1 MALYISVYPMKS
13 MIIPLFRDPSSIF
26 KAIREN
32 RSFSSTLIDT
42 RDREKINNSNLS
54 ANDNS
59 FFRACS
65 AVRLSII
72 VLFSSVG
79 LLIILAYPVY
89 AQDSQGREN
98 EEKQL
103 EPPGNVSVP
112 SNQEDIVLNT
122 TSTNIPVIEQLSDK
136 GTYKVQ
142 LRWGQPPSLLP
153 ENGFDME
160 IVFLNAS
167 APPASP
173 QTFPMTETNETGGP
187 TTMGATGYTN
197 PSLIE
202 RMVPIKSYDI
212 AVYSDDG
219 RELWKKENQAVQG
232 GRAYERVTLEK
243 PYTGNITVSI
253 FNIKGT
259 GGISGTI
266 ADPLSEASS
275 NVTSPSSGSGNGENG
290 KQASE
295 SVKFSA
301 SVIGTN
307 P

>member
-1 MALYISVYPMKS
+1 MKISPLRNLDSSSVASGEIHSYP
-13 MIIPLFRDPSSIF
+13 
-26 KAIREN
+26 KAATGNSIREKSRN
-32 RSFSSTLIDT
+32 DDLYASDSTFDG
-42 RDREKINNSNLS
+42 SYP
-54 ANDNS
+54 
-59 FFRACS
+59 CS
-65 AVRLSII
+65 YYALRLSII
-72 VLFSSVG
+72 ALFSVVG
-79 LLIILAYPVY
+79 LLMILTLPIY
-89 AQDSQGREN
+89 AQDLPGREN
-98 EEKQL
+98 EERQL
-103 EPPGNVSVP
+103 EPPGNASDS
-112 SNQEDIVLNT
+112 SNQQDIVLNT
-122 TSTNIPVIEQLSDK
+122 TSTNIPVVEQLSDK

-202 RMVPIKSYDI
+202 RMVPIQSYDI

-219 RELWKKENQAVQG
+219 QELWKKENQAVQG

-243 PYTGNITVSI
+243 PYTGNITVSV
-253 FNIKGT
+253 FNIKGA
-259 GGISGTI
+259 GGITGTI
-266 ADPLSEASS
+266 ADPLSQTSS
-275 NVTSPSSGSGNGENG
+275 NITSPSQGGEGSQNGGDNG
-290 KQASE
+290 QQSE

-301 SVIGTN
+301 RVVGTS

>member
-1 MALYISVYPMKS
+1 MRISILRNFKGSALQSRQKKS
-13 MIIPLFRDPSSIF
+13 DFH
-26 KAIREN
+26 
-32 RSFSSTLIDT
+32 
-42 RDREKINNSNLS
+42 NNTNSPKYYTKDSNLS
-54 ANDNS
+54 SNDFSNYPLVQS
-59 FFRACS
+59 NAI
-65 AVRLSII
+65 ALLS
-72 VLFSSVG
+72 LLG
-79 LLIILAYPVY
+79 LLVIISFPAY
-89 AQDSQGREN
+89 AQDSPGREN
-98 EEKQL
+98 EEKQV
-103 EPPGNVSVP
+103 EPPGNVSVSP
-112 SNQEDIVLNT
+112 NQKDIVLNT
-122 TSTNIPVIEQLSDK
+122 TAKDIPVIEKLSDK

-173 QTFPMTETNETGGP
+173 QTFPTTETNQTGGP

-202 RMVPIKSYDI
+202 RMVPIQSYDI
-212 AVYSDDG
+212 AIYSDDG

-253 FNIKGT
+253 YNIKGT

-266 ADPLSEASS
+266 AGPLSETSG
-275 NVTSPSSGSGNGENG
+275 NLTSPSTESVNAKDKTKST
-290 KQASE
+290 E

-301 SVIGTN
+301 RIMAAK

>member
-1 MALYISVYPMKS
+1 MTITLH
-13 MIIPLFRDPSSIF
+13 RNPSSAPV
-26 KAIREN
+26 AIKED
-32 RSFSSTLIDT
+32 RSFPSALIDT
-42 RDREKINNSNLS
+42 QNGEKSSNSSSLFTNDGSYSCKFS
-54 ANDNS
+54 AL
-59 FFRACS
+59 
-65 AVRLSII
+65 RLSGIA
-72 VLFSSVG
+72 LFSSLG
-79 LLIILAYPVY
+79 LLMILAFPVY
-89 AQDSQGREN
+89 AQDLAGREN

-103 EPPGNVSVP
+103 EPPGNVSTP
-112 SNQEDIVLNT
+112 SDQDDIVLNT
-122 TSTNIPVIEQLSDK
+122 TSTSIPVIEELSDK

-173 QTFPMTETNETGGP
+173 QTFPTTETNETGGP

-202 RMVPIKSYDI
+202 RMVPIQSYDI

-219 RELWKKENQAVQG
+219 RELWKKANQAVQG
-232 GRAYERVTLEK
+232 GRAYERITLEE

-266 ADPLSEASS
+266 ASPLSEASS
-275 NVTSPSSGSGNGENG
+275 NVTSPSTGNGNGEDNG
-290 KQASE
+290 QSSE

-301 SVIGTN
+301 TVVGAS

>member
-1 MALYISVYPMKS
+1 MSFMRVSILRNFKVSAPQSTQKKS
-13 MIIPLFRDPSSIF
+13 DFHNKTNSP
-26 KAIREN
+26 KYY
-32 RSFSSTLIDT
+32 T
-42 RDREKINNSNLS
+42 RDNNLS
-54 ANDNS
+54 SNDCYSYFSNYPLVQLNATALLSLLGLFVIMS
-59 FFRACS
+59 FPA
-65 AVRLSII
+65 
-72 VLFSSVG
+72 
-79 LLIILAYPVY
+79 Y
-89 AQDSQGREN
+89 AQDSPSKEN
-98 EEKQL
+98 EEKQVQ
-103 EPPGNVSVP
+103 PPGNVSVS
-112 SNQEDIVLNT
+112 SNQKDIVLNT
-122 TSTNIPVIEQLSDK
+122 TAKDIPVIEKLSDK

-173 QTFPMTETNETGGP
+173 QTFPTTETNQTGGP

-202 RMVPIKSYDI
+202 RMVPIQSYDI
-212 AVYSDDG
+212 AIYSDDG
-219 RELWKKENQAVQG
+219 RELWKKENQPVQG

-253 FNIKGT
+253 YNIKGT

-266 ADPLSEASS
+266 AGPLSETSS
-275 NVTSPSSGSGNGENG
+275 NLTSPSTESVNAKDNIKST
-290 KQASE
+290 E

-301 SVIGTN
+301 RIMAAK

>member
-1 MALYISVYPMKS
+1 MRISILRNFKGSALQSRQKKS
-13 MIIPLFRDPSSIF
+13 DFH
-26 KAIREN
+26 
-32 RSFSSTLIDT
+32 
-42 RDREKINNSNLS
+42 NNTNSPKHYTKDSNLS
-54 ANDNS
+54 SNDFSNYPLVQS
-59 FFRACS
+59 NAI
-65 AVRLSII
+65 ALLS
-72 VLFSSVG
+72 LLG
-79 LLIILAYPVY
+79 LLVIISFPAY
-89 AQDSQGREN
+89 AQDSPGREN
-98 EEKQL
+98 EEKQV
-103 EPPGNVSVP
+103 EPPGNVSVS
-112 SNQEDIVLNT
+112 SNKKDIVLNT
-122 TSTNIPVIEQLSDK
+122 TAKDIPVIEKLSDK

-173 QTFPMTETNETGGP
+173 QTFPTTETNQTGGP

-202 RMVPIKSYDI
+202 RMVPIQSYDI
-212 AVYSDDG
+212 AIYSDDG

-253 FNIKGT
+253 YNIKGT

-266 ADPLSEASS
+266 AGPLSETSG
-275 NVTSPSSGSGNGENG
+275 NLTSPSTESVNAKDKTKST
-290 KQASE
+290 E

-301 SVIGTN
+301 RIMAAK

>member
-1 MALYISVYPMKS
+1 MT
-13 MIIPLFRDPSSIF
+13 SSIF
-26 KAIREN
+26 LNLDDLDPMSDETN
-32 RSFSSTLIDT
+32 SSFSNAATNTLSGGKNGPLD
-42 RDREKINNSNLS
+42 NAYSN
-54 ANDNS
+54 
-59 FFRACS
+59 FRLFAAMQVS
-65 AVRLSII
+65 VI
-72 VLFSSVG
+72 VLLSLLG
-79 LLIILAYPVY
+79 LLMVLSFPVY
-89 AQDSQGREN
+89 AQDSPGREN

-103 EPPGNVSVP
+103 EPPGTVSN
-112 SNQEDIVLNT
+112 STDQEDIVLNT
-122 TSTNIPVIEQLSDK
+122 TTTDIPVLEKLTDK

-167 APPASP
+167 SPPASP
-173 QTFPMTETNETGGP
+173 QTFPATETNETGAA
-187 TTMGATGYTN
+187 TTMGATGYTD

-202 RMVPIKSYDI
+202 RMVPIQSYDMSI
-212 AVYSDDG
+212 YSDDG
-219 RELWKKENQAVQG
+219 RELWKKSNQAVQG

-259 GGISGTI
+259 GGLTGTI
-266 ADPLSEASS
+266 AAPLSETSS
-275 NVTSPSSGSGNGENG
+275 NVTTPSGDTENSNNT
-290 KQASE
+290 QSAD

-301 SVIGTN
+301 RVMGTS

>member
-1 MALYISVYPMKS
+1 
-13 MIIPLFRDPSSIF
+13 MIIPLLR
-26 KAIREN
+26 N
-32 RSFSSTLIDT
+32 LTHNG
-42 RDREKINNSNLS
+42 EKSNDVNIS

-59 FFRACS
+59 YSCTHPAL
-65 AVRLSII
+65 RLS
-72 VLFSSVG
+72 SSIALLSSIG
-79 LLIILAYPVY
+79 LLVILALPVY
-89 AQDSQGREN
+89 AHAQDLPGREN
-98 EEKQL
+98 EERQL
-103 EPPGNVSVP
+103 EPPGNVSDS
-112 SNQEDIVLNT
+112 SNQQDIVLNT

-197 PSLIE
+197 PSLVE

-232 GRAYERVTLEK
+232 GRAYERITLEK
-243 PYTGNITVSI
+243 PYTGNITLSI
-253 FNIKGT
+253 FNIKGA

-266 ADPLSEASS
+266 ADPLSQTSS
-275 NVTSPSSGSGNGENG
+275 NVTSPSQESQGSENGENNR
-290 KQASE
+290 QQSD

-301 SVIGTN
+301 RVVGTN

>member
-13 MIIPLFRDPSSIF
+13 MIIPLFRNPSSIF

-32 RSFSSTLIDT
+32 YSFSSTVIDT
-42 RDREKINNSNLS
+42 RNREKSSESNLS
-54 ANDNS
+54 AKDN
-59 FFRACS
+59 FYFRACS
-65 AVRLSII
+65 AVRLSSI
-72 VLFSSVG
+72 VLFSSIG
-79 LLIILAYPVY
+79 LLIILAFPVY
-89 AQDSQGREN
+89 AQDLQSREN
-98 EEKQL
+98 EERQL
-103 EPPGNVSVP
+103 EPPGNVSTR

-202 RMVPIKSYDI
+202 RMVPIQSYDI

-232 GRAYERVTLEK
+232 GRAYERVTLEQ

-301 SVIGTN
+301 RVKGTN

>member
-1 MALYISVYPMKS
+1 MT
-13 MIIPLFRDPSSIF
+13 IPPLRNPSSDPVSI
-26 KAIREN
+26 KEN
-32 RSFSSTLIDT
+32 CSFPGAVTNTRNGEKSSLLT
-42 RDREKINNSNLS
+42 
-54 ANDNS
+54 NDNCYS
-59 FFRACS
+59 WMCS
-65 AVRLSII
+65 VLQLIGIA
-72 VLFSSVG
+72 LFSLLG
-79 LLIILAYPVY
+79 LLMILSFPVY
-89 AQDSQGREN
+89 AQDLPSREN
-98 EEKQL
+98 QEKQL
-103 EPPGNVSVP
+103 EPPGNISVP
-112 SNQEDIVLNT
+112 SDQEDTVLNT
-122 TSTNIPVIEQLSDK
+122 TSTNIPVIEELSDK

-153 ENGFDME
+153 ESGFDME

-173 QTFPMTETNETGGP
+173 QTFPTTETNETGGP
-187 TTMGATGYTN
+187 TTMGATGYTD

-202 RMVPIKSYDI
+202 RMVPIQSYDI

-219 RELWKKENQAVQG
+219 QELWKEENQAVQG
-232 GRAYERVTLEK
+232 GRSYERVTLEK

-266 ADPLSEASS
+266 ADPLSEESS
-275 NVTSPSSGSGNGENG
+275 NVTSHSGGGAAGENN
-290 KQASE
+290 KQSSE

-301 SVIGTN
+301 TVVGTN

>member
-1 MALYISVYPMKS
+1 MSFMRISILRNFKGSALQSRQKKS
-13 MIIPLFRDPSSIF
+13 DFH
-26 KAIREN
+26 
-32 RSFSSTLIDT
+32 
-42 RDREKINNSNLS
+42 NNTNSPKYYTKDSNLS
-54 ANDNS
+54 SNEFSNYPLVQSNAI
-59 FFRACS
+59 AL
-65 AVRLSII
+65 LS
-72 VLFSSVG
+72 LLG
-79 LLIILAYPVY
+79 LLVIISFPAY
-89 AQDSQGREN
+89 AQDSPGREN
-98 EEKQL
+98 EEKQV
-103 EPPGNVSVP
+103 EPPGNVSVS
-112 SNQEDIVLNT
+112 SNQKDIVLNT
-122 TSTNIPVIEQLSDK
+122 TAKDIPVIEKLSDK

-173 QTFPMTETNETGGP
+173 QTFPTTETNQTGGP

-202 RMVPIKSYDI
+202 RMVPIQSYDI
-212 AVYSDDG
+212 AIYSDDG

-253 FNIKGT
+253 YNIKGT

-266 ADPLSEASS
+266 AGPLSETSG
-275 NVTSPSSGSGNGENG
+275 NLTSPSTESVNAKDKTKST
-290 KQASE
+290 E

-301 SVIGTN
+301 RIMAAK

>member
-1 MALYISVYPMKS
+1 MRISILRNFKGSALQSRQKKS
-13 MIIPLFRDPSSIF
+13 DFH
-26 KAIREN
+26 
-32 RSFSSTLIDT
+32 
-42 RDREKINNSNLS
+42 NNNTNSPKYYTKDSNLS
-54 ANDNS
+54 SNEFSNYPLVQSNAI
-59 FFRACS
+59 AL
-65 AVRLSII
+65 LS
-72 VLFSSVG
+72 LLG
-79 LLIILAYPVY
+79 LLVIISFPAY
-89 AQDSQGREN
+89 AQDSPGREN
-98 EEKQL
+98 EEKQV
-103 EPPGNVSVP
+103 EPPGNVSVS
-112 SNQEDIVLNT
+112 SNQKDIVLNT
-122 TSTNIPVIEQLSDK
+122 TAKDIPVIEKLSDK

-173 QTFPMTETNETGGP
+173 QTFPTTETNQTGGP

-202 RMVPIKSYDI
+202 RMVPIQSYDI
-212 AVYSDDG
+212 AIYSDDG

-253 FNIKGT
+253 YNIKGT

-266 ADPLSEASS
+266 AGPLSETSG
-275 NVTSPSSGSGNGENG
+275 NLTSPSTESVNAKDKTKST
-290 KQASE
+290 E

-301 SVIGTN
+301 RIMAAK

>member
-1 MALYISVYPMKS
+1 MRISILPNFKGSALQSRQKKS
-13 MIIPLFRDPSSIF
+13 DFH
-26 KAIREN
+26 
-32 RSFSSTLIDT
+32 
-42 RDREKINNSNLS
+42 NNTNSPKYYTKDSNLS
-54 ANDNS
+54 SND
-59 FFRACS
+59 
-65 AVRLSII
+65 
-72 VLFSSVG
+72 FSNYPLVQSNAIG
-79 LLIILAYPVY
+79 LLSLLGLLVIISFPAY
-89 AQDSQGREN
+89 AQDSPGREN
-98 EEKQL
+98 EEKQV
-103 EPPGNVSVP
+103 EPPGNVSVS
-112 SNQEDIVLNT
+112 SNQKDIVLNT
-122 TSTNIPVIEQLSDK
+122 TAKDIPVIEKLSDK

-173 QTFPMTETNETGGP
+173 QTFPTTETNQTGGP

-202 RMVPIKSYDI
+202 RMVPIQSYDI
-212 AVYSDDG
+212 AIYSDDG

-253 FNIKGT
+253 YNIKGT

-266 ADPLSEASS
+266 AGPLSETSG
-275 NVTSPSSGSGNGENG
+275 NLTSPST
-290 KQASE
+290 E
-295 SVKFSA
+295 SVNAKDKTKSTESIKFSA
-301 SVIGTN
+301 RIMAAK

>member
-1 MALYISVYPMKS
+1 MT
-13 MIIPLFRDPSSIF
+13 SSIF
-26 KAIREN
+26 RNLKDLDPMSDETN
-32 RSFSSTLIDT
+32 SSFSNASTNILSGGKNGPLD
-42 RDREKINNSNLS
+42 NAYSN
-54 ANDNS
+54 
-59 FFRACS
+59 FRLCATMQVS
-65 AVRLSII
+65 GI
-72 VLFSSVG
+72 VLLSLLG
-79 LLIILAYPVY
+79 LLVVLSFPVY
-89 AQDSQGREN
+89 AQDSSGREN

-103 EPPGNVSVP
+103 EPPGNVSN
-112 SNQEDIVLNT
+112 STDQEDIVLNT
-122 TSTNIPVIEQLSDK
+122 TTTDIPVLEKLTDK

-167 APPASP
+167 SPPASP
-173 QTFPMTETNETGGP
+173 QTFPATETNETGAA
-187 TTMGATGYTN
+187 TTMGATGYTD

-202 RMVPIKSYDI
+202 RMVPIQSYDI
-212 AVYSDDG
+212 SIYSDDG
-219 RELWKKENQAVQG
+219 RELWKKANQAVQG

-259 GGISGTI
+259 GGLTGTI
-266 ADPLSEASS
+266 AAPLSETSS
-275 NVTSPSSGSGNGENG
+275 NVTTPSGDTEMSNNTQS
-290 KQASE
+290 AD

-301 SVIGTN
+301 RVMGTS

>member
-1 MALYISVYPMKS
+1 
-13 MIIPLFRDPSSIF
+13 MIIPLLPDPSSIF
-26 KAIREN
+26 RAIREN
-32 RSFSSTLIDT
+32 RSFPSTVIDT
-42 RDREKINNSNLS
+42 WNREKSSSNSNLS
-54 ANDNS
+54 AKNTY
-59 FFRACS
+59 FHACS
-65 AVRLSII
+65 ALRLSSIA
-72 VLFSSVG
+72 LFSSIG
-79 LLIILAYPVY
+79 LLIILAFPVY
-89 AQDSQGREN
+89 AQDLQGREN

-103 EPPGNVSVP
+103 EPPGNVSTS

-122 TSTNIPVIEQLSDK
+122 TSTNIPVIEQLTDK

-153 ENGFDME
+153 DNGFDME

-202 RMVPIKSYDI
+202 RMVPIQSYDI

-275 NVTSPSSGSGNGENG
+275 NVTSPSSGGGNGESD

-295 SVKFSA
+295 SVKFGA
-301 SVIGTN
+301 KVIGTN

>member
-1 MALYISVYPMKS
+1 MTG
-13 MIIPLFRDPSSIF
+13 SIF
-26 KAIREN
+26 RNLKDLDTMSDETN
-32 RSFSSTLIDT
+32 SSFSNASTNTLSGGKNGPLD
-42 RDREKINNSNLS
+42 NAYSN
-54 ANDNS
+54 
-59 FFRACS
+59 FRLCAAMQVS
-65 AVRLSII
+65 GI
-72 VLFSSVG
+72 VLLSLLG
-79 LLIILAYPVY
+79 LLVVLSFPVY
-89 AQDSQGREN
+89 AQDSSGREN

-103 EPPGNVSVP
+103 EPPGNVSN
-112 SNQEDIVLNT
+112 STDQEDIVLNT
-122 TSTNIPVIEQLSDK
+122 TTTDIPVLEKLTDK

-167 APPASP
+167 SPPASP
-173 QTFPMTETNETGGP
+173 QTFPATETNETGAA
-187 TTMGATGYTN
+187 TTMGATGYTD

-202 RMVPIKSYDI
+202 RMVPIQSYDI
-212 AVYSDDG
+212 SIYSDDG
-219 RELWKKENQAVQG
+219 RELWKKANQAVQG

-259 GGISGTI
+259 GGLTGTI
-266 ADPLSEASS
+266 AAPLSETSS
-275 NVTSPSSGSGNGENG
+275 NVTTPSGDTEMSNNTQS
-290 KQASE
+290 AD

-301 SVIGTN
+301 RVMGTS

>member
-1 MALYISVYPMKS
+1 MRISILRNFKGSALQSGQKKS
-13 MIIPLFRDPSSIF
+13 DFH
-26 KAIREN
+26 
-32 RSFSSTLIDT
+32 
-42 RDREKINNSNLS
+42 NNTNSPKYYTKDSNLS
-54 ANDNS
+54 SNDFSNYPLVQS
-59 FFRACS
+59 NAI
-65 AVRLSII
+65 ALLS
-72 VLFSSVG
+72 LLG
-79 LLIILAYPVY
+79 LLVIISFPAY
-89 AQDSQGREN
+89 AQDSPGREN
-98 EEKQL
+98 EEKQV
-103 EPPGNVSVP
+103 EPPGNVSVS
-112 SNQEDIVLNT
+112 SNQKDIVLNT
-122 TSTNIPVIEQLSDK
+122 TAKDIPVIEKLSDK

-173 QTFPMTETNETGGP
+173 QTFPTTETNQTGGP

-202 RMVPIKSYDI
+202 RMVPIQSYDI
-212 AVYSDDG
+212 AIYSDDG

-253 FNIKGT
+253 YNIKGT

-266 ADPLSEASS
+266 AGPLSETSG
-275 NVTSPSSGSGNGENG
+275 NLTSPSTESVNAKDKTKST
-290 KQASE
+290 E

-301 SVIGTN
+301 RIMAAK

>member
-1 MALYISVYPMKS
+1 MRISILHNFKGSAPQSIQKKS
-13 MIIPLFRDPSSIF
+13 HFHN
-26 KAIREN
+26 KTN
-32 RSFSSTLIDT
+32 STKHYTND
-42 RDREKINNSNLS
+42 NNLS
-54 ANDNS
+54 SNDCYSCFSNYPLVQLN
-59 FFRACS
+59 AI
-65 AVRLSII
+65 VLLSI
-72 VLFSSVG
+72 LG
-79 LLIILAYPVY
+79 LLVIVSFPAY
-89 AQDSQGREN
+89 AQDSPGREN
-98 EEKQL
+98 EEKQV
-103 EPPGNVSVP
+103 EPPGNVSVS
-112 SNQEDIVLNT
+112 SNQKDIVLNT
-122 TSTNIPVIEQLSDK
+122 TAKDIPVIEKLSDK

-173 QTFPMTETNETGGP
+173 QTFP

-202 RMVPIKSYDI
+202 RMVPIQSYDI
-212 AVYSDDG
+212 AIYSDDG
-219 RELWKKENQAVQG
+219 RELWKKENQPVQG
-232 GRAYERVTLEK
+232 GRAYERITLEK

-266 ADPLSEASS
+266 ASPLSEASS
-275 NVTSPSSGSGNGENG
+275 NVTSPSAGNGNG
-290 KQASE
+290 KDNGQSSE

-301 SVIGTN
+301 TVVGAS

>member
-1 MALYISVYPMKS
+1 
-13 MIIPLFRDPSSIF
+13 
-26 KAIREN
+26 
-32 RSFSSTLIDT
+32 
-42 RDREKINNSNLS
+42 
-54 ANDNS
+54 
-59 FFRACS
+59 
-65 AVRLSII
+65 
-72 VLFSSVG
+72 
-79 LLIILAYPVY
+79 
-89 AQDSQGREN
+89 
-98 EEKQL
+98 
-103 EPPGNVSVP
+103 
-112 SNQEDIVLNT
+112 
-122 TSTNIPVIEQLSDK
+122 
-136 GTYKVQ
+136 VQ

-202 RMVPIKSYDI
+202 RMVPIQSYDI

-290 KQASE
+290 KQTSE

-301 SVIGTN
+301 RVIGTN

>member
-1 MALYISVYPMKS
+1 MRISILRNFKGSALQSRQKKS
-13 MIIPLFRDPSSIF
+13 DFH
-26 KAIREN
+26 
-32 RSFSSTLIDT
+32 
-42 RDREKINNSNLS
+42 NNNTNSPKYYTKDSNLS
-54 ANDNS
+54 SNDFSNYPLVQS
-59 FFRACS
+59 NAI
-65 AVRLSII
+65 ALLS
-72 VLFSSVG
+72 LLG
-79 LLIILAYPVY
+79 LLVIISFPAY
-89 AQDSQGREN
+89 AQDSPGREN
-98 EEKQL
+98 EEKQV
-103 EPPGNVSVP
+103 EPPGNVSVS
-112 SNQEDIVLNT
+112 SNQKDIVLNT
-122 TSTNIPVIEQLSDK
+122 TAKDIPVIEKLSDK

-173 QTFPMTETNETGGP
+173 QTFPTTETNQTGGP

-202 RMVPIKSYDI
+202 RMVPIQSYDI
-212 AVYSDDG
+212 AIYSDDG

-253 FNIKGT
+253 YNIKGT

-266 ADPLSEASS
+266 AGPLSETSG
-275 NVTSPSSGSGNGENG
+275 NLTSPSTESVNAKDKTKST
-290 KQASE
+290 E

-301 SVIGTN
+301 RIMAAK